1 MMKRTIKDA
10 KVSGKK
16 LIIRCDFN
24 VPLDENGNITD
35 EKRINSSLQTINYAL
50 ENDAAVILMS
60 HLGRPKGE
68 YKKEFS
74 LKPVAEKLSE
84 KLGKEIFFISSETVI
99 SDDIKKTA
107 TDLKNGEIL
116 LLENLR
122 FRKEEETG
130 DETFAKELANLA
142 DIYINDAFGT
152 AHRAHASTA
161 IIAKFLPSY
170 IGFLMEKEVKFLG
183 DTLENP
189 KRPFLAILGGAKVSD
204 KIKVIESLLDKVN
217 SLIIGGGMAYTFIK
231 GAGSNIGKSLVDES
245 ALPLIPDILK
255 KARAKNVNILIPID
269 TVSASTFN
277 NDADIK
283 IVASTRIP
291 DNYQGLDIGPKTT
304 KLFVDEIKHAKTV
317 FWNGPMGVF
326 EMPNF
331 AEGTKRICEALANS
345 SAISIIGG
353 GDSAAAAKIFGYAD
367 KMTHIS
373 TGGGASLE
381 FIEKGNLPGLEVIP
395 ESV

>member
-1 MMKRTIKDA
+1 MKRTIKDA